1 MTCDTHFVK
10 NNNTDQS
17 GSFKTYI
24 AIYSHTVKLFSPAY
38 MSMKGYMC
46 KLQYLCP
53 FSMRYTNL
61 YNSIAT
67 NAERMEVQS
76 SKYIYSVISSNQ
88 DIDVP
93 LGARGRGSCFSV
105 RSGGDI
111 TVEIEELLDHT
122 QTQNGKKKEL
132 DEQVC
137 EF

>member
-88 DIDVP
+88 NIDVP
-93 LGARGRGSCFSV
+93 LGTRGRG
-105 RSGGDI
+105 
-111 TVEIEELLDHT
+111 
-122 QTQNGKKKEL
+122 
-132 DEQVC
+132 
-137 EF
+137 